1 MLLSKLRRENREVE
15 NLRRLLVRT
24 DERPLEIAVMA
35 FQAAC
40 MLLLTFKADTVEQ
53 FSLIMA
59 AVLPLGTFFGLR
71 LLTRIWPVDRA
82 MVILT
87 AFLCSLSVITL
98 RAVFSLP
105 DKARTQAIYM
115 IPGFLSLMIGIVTSR
130 LLTGR
135 ELIIRL
141 SIPVF
146 LGLMAL
152 PFGFR
157 TASAARSW
165 VKLGFIQIQP
175 SELLK
180 PATVLVLASGF
191 TREKRLKGWIGYM
204 IFGALECGILFLQK
218 DLGAVLLYFLLI
230 LAMFTVGTGR
240 WRFALI
246 VLAAAAGLGWLF
258 VSMSDKVQGFSYIA
272 TRIDIWKNPWSGK
285 HEESRQIVQGLMSVS
300 SGGIFGAG
308 LGLSFARKVAVVGS
322 DYIFAAIC
330 EEFGMIFAICVMLVC
345 MVLMLL
351 GMRQALNA
359 RSRFHA
365 LMAFGCTF
373 ELIAQMLLII
383 GGNLNILPL
392 TGVTL
397 PFVSEGGSSL
407 VGSMLMM
414 GMILGVSSINAQDEY
429 DDLMRL
435 TSGKGTKEQ

>member
-1 MLLSKLRRENREVE
+1 MLLSRLKREDREAE

-40 MLLLTFKADTVEQ
+40 MLLLAFKGETVEL
-53 FSLIMA
+53 FSLLMA
-59 AVLPLGTFFGLR
+59 AALPLGTYLGLK
-71 LLTRIWPVDRA
+71 LLTRLWPVDRA
-82 MVILT
+82 MVLLT

-105 DKARTQAIYM
+105 NKAQTQAIYLL
-115 IPGFLSLMIGIVTSR
+115 PGFLALMIGIVTAR

-135 ELIIRL
+135 EFVIRL
-141 SIPVF
+141 AIPVF
-146 LGLMAL
+146 LTLMAL
-152 PFGFR
+152 PFGFH
-157 TASAARSW
+157 TSSAARSW
-165 VKLGFIQIQP
+165 VNLGFVQFQP

-191 TREKRLKGWIGYM
+191 TREKRISGWIGYM
-204 IFGALECGILFLQK
+204 IFGALECVILFLQK
-218 DLGAVLLYFLLI
+218 DLGAMLLYFLLI

-240 WRFALI
+240 WRFTLLI
-246 VLAAAAGLGWLF
+246 LAVAAGLGWLF
-258 VSMSDKVQGFSYIA
+258 VSMSERVEGFSYIA

-285 HEESRQIVQGLMSVS
+285 HEESRQIVQGLMSIS
-300 SGGIFGAG
+300 SGGLFGAG
-308 LGLSFARKVAVVGS
+308 LGLSYARKVAVVGS

-330 EEFGMIFAICVMLVC
+330 EEFGMIFALCVMVVC
-345 MVLMLL
+345 LVLMIL
-351 GMRQALNA
+351 GMRQAMNA

-365 LMAFGCTF
+365 LLAFGCAF
-373 ELIAQMLLII
+373 ELVSQMLLIV

-414 GMILGVSSINAQDEY
+414 GMTLGVSSINAQDEY

-435 TSGKGTKEQ
+435 TSGKGAKGR